1 MVTAMLYFRPFVAKM
16 LGADANFWHQGI
28 LQDDYKK
35 RSDFEEFVAATL
47 SQNGAQITLSTQGKK
62 RASSA
67 VGTNLNNNAVLIKKA
82 ENRAD

>member
-1 MVTAMLYFRPFVAKM
+1 MRFS
-16 LGADANFWHQGI
+16 HSSQE
-28 LQDDYKK
+28 KK

-67 VGTNLNNNAVLIKKA
+67 VGTNLNNNAVLIRANKEIKA
-82 ENRAD
+82 GDVIQYTLL